1 MALSIAQG
9 SPLGSLSILLFP
21 LSFIARMA
29 SSPLSLSLSLTIF
42 LIFFSSLSLRTLALS
57 SDTDSLV
64 FGGCTQQKY
73 TPHSPYESN
82 LDSLLTSLVNSATY
96 SSYNNYT
103 IMGSSPQDVVY
114 GLYQCRGD
122 LSMPD
127 CATCVARAVSQ
138 TGSLC
143 PTTCGAAVQLQGCFV
158 KYDNATF
165 VGVED
170 KNVVLKKC
178 GPSVEYK
185 KESEIVGRRDAV
197 MAGLM
202 SAGGPFRVGGS
213 GEVQGLA
220 QCVGDLSVGECQDCL
235 SEAIGRLK
243 SECGAAAY
251 GDMFLGKCYSRFSTV
266 GAGDHYY
273 AKSHNDKS
281 INDGEKT
288 FAIIIGLLAGIALLI
303 IFLAFLRKV
312 LDRNG
317 KHPKMLIVPSFALMT
332 LGFALLKTFYL
343 EGVRV

>member
-1 MALSIAQG
+1 MA
-9 SPLGSLSILLFP
+9 PSLLLLAF
-21 LSFIARMA
+21 
-29 SSPLSLSLSLTIF
+29 F
-42 LIFFSSLSLRTLALS
+42 LISFPTQTLTSS
-57 SDTDSLV
+57 TDSFV

-73 TPHSPYESN
+73 TSDSPYESN
-82 LDSLLTSLVNSATY
+82 LNSLLTSLVNSATY
-96 SSYNNYT
+96 SSYNNFT
-103 IMGSSPQDVVY
+103 IIGSSPQDVVY

-138 TGSLC
+138 SGTLC
-143 PTTCGAAVQLQGCFV
+143 PSACGGALQLQGCYV

-165 VGVED
+165 IGVED

-178 GPSVEYK
+178 GPSVEYE
-185 KESEIVGRRDAV
+185 KEAEIVGRRDA
-197 MAGLM
+197 MMGGLM
-202 SAGGPFRVGGS
+202 SAGGSFRVGGS

-251 GDMFLGKCYSRFSTV
+251 GDMYLGKCYARFSTS
-266 GAGDHYY
+266 GDNHYS

-281 INDGEKT
+281 SNDGEKT

-303 IFLAFLRKV
+303 IFLAFIGKV
-312 LDRNG
+312 LGRNG
-317 KHPKMLIVPSFALMT
+317 K
-332 LGFALLKTFYL
+332 
-343 EGVRV
+343 